1 MQVYIEYAFLDN
13 FIMDF
18 LLIRISLKCA
28 KIKTSVLRLIVASII
43 GTVLTITLSLF
54 TFKSGILIVLKILL
68 GLLIAFLGGSY
79 IKVKDYFLGAFYF
92 FLFTFLSGGIIIAV
106 FNLAGIDYESYFIL
120 NYDSVIPIGVTF
132 LIVYLSSKGFT
143 LLIENIIKNKENE
156 NFFRKCEIVVKGKK
170 LKAVGFIDTGNKLYD
185 NFTGLPVI
193 IASQSFIKRLALNNS
208 LPSTYKNLKIETVNG
223 SSTIKIFYIDKLMIY
238 KGTQMNIYN
247 NVLLGEGYLNLDV
260 GEKCDLLLHSTLY

>member
-13 FIMDF
+13 FIIDF
-18 LLIRISLKCA
+18 LLLKISLKCA
-28 KIKTSVLRLIVASII
+28 KVRTGYLRLILASII
-43 GTVLTITLSLF
+43 GTVLTLTLSLF
-54 TFKSGILIVLKILL
+54 TIKNPFLIGVKFLL
-68 GLLIAFLGGSY
+68 GLLIVFLGGSY
-79 IKVKDYFLGAFYF
+79 IKVKDYLLGAFYF
-92 FLFTFLSGGIIIAV
+92 FIFTFLSGGAIIAV
-106 FNLAGIDYESYFIL
+106 FNLARIDYEAYFIL

-132 LIVYLSSKGFT
+132 LLVYLSTQGFT

-156 NFFRKCEIVVKGKK
+156 NYFRKCEIVVKGKK
-170 LKAVGFIDTGNKLYD
+170 LKAIGFIDTGNKLYD

-193 IASQSFIKRLALNNS
+193 IASKNFIKRLAFNGS
-208 LPSTYKNLKIETVNG
+208 LPSKYKNLKIETING
-223 SSTIKIFYIDKLMIY
+223 TSTIKIFYIDKLMIY